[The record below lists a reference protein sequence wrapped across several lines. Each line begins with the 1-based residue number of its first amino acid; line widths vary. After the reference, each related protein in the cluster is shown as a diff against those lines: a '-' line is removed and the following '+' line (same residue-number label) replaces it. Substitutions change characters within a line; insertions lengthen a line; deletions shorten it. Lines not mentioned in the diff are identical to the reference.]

1 MKVKKFLY
9 RWRGE
14 LPTVFIILILIF
26 SKTNELSLLV
36 GIIFLFTGQLLRYW
50 SIGYDVN
57 YNTRRSRTLH
67 TDFLFT
73 SGPYAYVRNP
83 IYLGNF
89 FIGLSYCVISNLWW
103 SGIIFFP
110 LFYLHYNQIII
121 LEEKYLREKFKEK
134 YDDYYKNVPCFI
146 PQLTSYSAEKNKFSI
161 KAIIFSKEYQT
172 VVQHIVII
180 CAFLFKD
187 KIL

>member
-1 MKVKKFLY
+1 MNLKKFLY

-14 LPTVFIILILIF
+14 LPTVFIVLIIIF
-26 SKTNELSLLV
+26 SKTNGLSLLV
-36 GIIFLFTGQLLRYW
+36 GIISLFVGQSLRFW
-50 SIGYDVN
+50 SIGYDIN

-73 SGPYAYVRNP
+73 SGPYSYVRNP

-89 FIGLSYCVISNLWW
+89 FIGLAYCIMSNLWW
-103 SGIIFFP
+103 SVVIFIP
-110 LFYLHYNQIII
+110 LFYLHYDQIVT

-134 YDDYYKNVPCFI
+134 YDEYYKNVPRFI
-146 PQLTSYSAEKNKFSI
+146 PRLHPYSGEKNKFSLR
-161 KAIIFSKEYQT
+161 AVVFSKEYQT
-172 VVQHIVII
+172 VAQHLIII

-187 KIL
+187 KIF